1 MPTGEPSDTLI
12 YHMAERSRRD
22 GRPAVV
28 LYFSDFDP
36 SGYQMPLSV
45 SRKLQALNTL
55 TPDDTFIVEVHPV
68 AITLEQAIEFNLP
81 STPLKEGE
89 KRRHRW
95 QERFGRE
102 QTELDALIALR
113 PGTLQQIARD
123 AVAPFFDY
131 TLAQRSLN
139 ADTEWR
145 DQAQEELEEAE
156 GYNAASIITRAA
168 YNRLVAAIADYDT
181 TLAAARSRLP
191 EITAEVEVPEPQ
203 INEEDQ
209 PDPLFTTREEDW
221 VAATR
226 PLVARHRYIEDD
238 E

>member
-1 MPTGEPSDTLI
+1 
-12 YHMAERSRRD
+12 
-22 GRPAVV
+22 
-28 LYFSDFDP
+28 
-36 SGYQMPLSV
+36 
-45 SRKLQALNTL
+45 
-55 TPDDTFIVEVHPV
+55 
-68 AITLEQAIEFNLP
+68 
-81 STPLKEGE
+81 
-89 KRRHRW
+89 
-95 QERFGRE
+95 
-102 QTELDALIALR
+102 LR